1 LCIAIRLLHIKLFD
15 QLPDPAIAMTEFRY
29 PDDCQSNEDIAD
41 FWAIRL
47 DQGDLDRCEQTAFEN
62 WQAENS
68 GNVRL
73 LMRARQ
79 TWRSMEMAVTD
90 SPRVAQ
96 ENTERQPVDLDGI
109 RADLE
114 RLGALEGRQGRLPGM
129 QSGKRRFRPKLAA
142 AIGLVLGGLFVLGG
156 LRRDPDLI
164 AANDASA
171 VREIHELTDGSRV
184 WMEPGTRLAVKYDD
198 TGRDITV
205 LEGGIYIEVA
215 PDKSRPLRVRL
226 NDITAQ
232 AVGTAFVASKWGGL
246 ARVEVSEGLVDLRQ
260 SDGNIRL
267 AKLSAGRAAWQLPTG
282 DMRYGTRDV
291 DRIAGWR
298 NGRWMVNEMSLEEL
312 IARISPLLPGQN
324 FILDPRMGDIFVT
337 GNFDLAKPDSAM
349 NALMAAYDL
358 ENKAY
363 PGGFHLISK
372 K

>member
-1 LCIAIRLLHIKLFD
+1 MRGAIRLLHIKLFD
-15 QLPDPAIAMTEFRY
+15 QLPGPAIAMTEFRY

-47 DQGDLDRCEQTAFEN
+47 DQGDLDRREQTAFEN

-90 SPRVAQ
+90 FHQPTQ
-96 ENTERQPVDLDGI
+96 TNTERQPVDLEGI

-114 RLGALEGRQGRLPGM
+114 RLGALEGGQGRLPGM
-129 QSGKRRFRPKLAA
+129 RSGKRRFRPKLAA
-142 AIGLVLGGLFVLGG
+142 AIGLVLIGLFVLGG
-156 LRRDPDLI
+156 LRPDPDLI

-171 VREIHELTDGSRV
+171 IREIHELRDGSRV
-184 WMEPGTRLAVKYDD
+184 WMEPGTRLAIKYDD

-215 PDKSRPLRVRL
+215 PDASRPLRVRL
-226 NDITAQ
+226 NDVTAQ
-232 AVGTAFVASKWGGL
+232 AVGTAFVASKWGGF
-246 ARVEVSEGLVDLRQ
+246 ARVEVSEGIVDLRQ

-267 AKLSAGRAAWQLPTG
+267 AQLSAGHAAWQGPNG
-282 DMRYGTRDV
+282 DMRYGPRDV

-298 NGRWMVNEMSLEEL
+298 NGRWTVKDMSLEEL
-312 IARISPLLPGQN
+312 IARISPLLPGKN

-337 GNFDLAKPDSAM
+337 GNFDLAKPDSAI
-349 NALMAAYDL
+349 NALMAAYGL
-358 ENKAY
+358 ENKTY

>member
-1 LCIAIRLLHIKLFD
+1 MRGAIRLLHIKLFD
-15 QLPDPAIAMTEFRY
+15 QLPGPAIAMTEFRY

-47 DQGDLDRCEQTAFEN
+47 DQGDLDRREQTAFEN

-90 SPRVAQ
+90 FHQPTQ
-96 ENTERQPVDLDGI
+96 TNTERQPVDLEGI

-114 RLGALEGRQGRLPGM
+114 RLGALEGGQGRLPGM
-129 QSGKRRFRPKLAA
+129 RSGKRRFRPKLAA
-142 AIGLVLGGLFVLGG
+142 AIGLVLIGLFVLGG
-156 LRRDPDLI
+156 LRPDPDLI

-171 VREIHELTDGSRV
+171 IREMHELRDGSRV
-184 WMEPGTRLAVKYDD
+184 WMEPGTRLAIKYDD

-215 PDKSRPLRVRL
+215 PDASRPLRVRL
-226 NDITAQ
+226 NDVTAQ
-232 AVGTAFVASKWGGL
+232 AVGTAFVASKWGGF
-246 ARVEVSEGLVDLRQ
+246 ARVEVSEGIVDLRQ

-267 AKLSAGRAAWQLPTG
+267 AQLSAGHAAWQGPNG
-282 DMRYGTRDV
+282 DMRYGPRDV

-298 NGRWMVNEMSLEEL
+298 NGRWTVKDMSLEEL
-312 IARISPLLPGQN
+312 IARISPLLPGKN

-337 GNFDLAKPDSAM
+337 GNFDLAKPDSAI
-349 NALMAAYDL
+349 NALMAAYGL
-358 ENKAY
+358 ENKTY